1 MHTTS
6 SINVNNISNIPNMPV
21 MPNGTNIQS
30 STNQQIPTI
39 SNNNEHENKSN

>member
-1 MHTTS
+1 
-6 SINVNNISNIPNMPV
+6 MPV

-39 SNNNEHENKSN
+39 SNNTEHENKSN